1 MDSHVESIYLRE
13 LGDECEFALL
23 AVQEMNRALKEPIS
37 LPASMTYDE
46 PTNQDTKSQP
56 QCRELD
62 VNLNLKAEPARINRP
77 DPKCGRA
84 CSRDFPSTL

>member
-46 PTNQDTKSQP
+46 PTIRTLS
-56 QCRELD
+56 R
-62 VNLNLKAEPARINRP
+62 NRS
-77 DPKCGRA
+77 A
-84 CSRDFPSTL
+84 ANSMLI